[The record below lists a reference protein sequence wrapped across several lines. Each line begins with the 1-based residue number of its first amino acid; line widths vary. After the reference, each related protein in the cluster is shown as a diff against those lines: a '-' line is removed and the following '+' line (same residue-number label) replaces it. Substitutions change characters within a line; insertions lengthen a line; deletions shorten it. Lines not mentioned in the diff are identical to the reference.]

1 MTYLLKD
8 NSSIL
13 EVAEEKIITDN
24 SLKKST
30 THKNSNSKN
39 NNQKI
44 DALNLKIKTDSIN
57 IY

>member
-44 DALNLKIKTDSIN
+44 DALNLQIKTDSIN